1 MEDDANTL
9 RGVLE
14 FDGKEV
20 RDLIAHAV
28 SCDRFQI
35 TFEERIEIY
44 GEGKWEPQTGEE
56 TAITAALT
64 LVKDQGIY
72 LMSNGRP
79 GPGRPGQDSP
89 GTETERQ
96 GGEND
101 QERRVHAQGRLCA
114 GF

>member
-56 TAITAALT
+56 NRDHRSTHAGEGSGDLP
-64 LVKDQGIY
+64 DEQRD
-72 LMSNGRP
+72 GRAWP
-79 GPGRPGQDSP
+79 TRA
-89 GTETERQ
+89 RQ
-96 GGEND
+96 SRDGN
-101 QERRVHAQGRLCA
+101 
-114 GF
+114 